1 MAKLRGD
8 IITMIEGSIDCRGLS
23 GVLTVLRIKQ
33 AVVDRCDGD
42 DCLAVVV
49 DQDCNCRRLVQAL
62 HNQGGDVRFLKY
74 NDGMIEPE
82 IIALMSSDVPS
93 VHV

>member
-1 MAKLRGD
+1 M
-8 IITMIEGSIDCRGLS
+8 TMIEGSIDCRGLS

-49 DQDCNCRRLVQAL
+49 DPDCNCGRLAEAL
-62 HNQGGDVRFLKY
+62 HGQNNDVRFLKY
-74 NDGMIEPE
+74 SEGMLAPE
-82 IIALMSSDVPS
+82 IIASISSDVPS
-93 VHV
+93 IHV